1 MFMLQLFSLLSYG
14 IIAYQDVR
22 DREVTWIWFPFLGIS
37 LGLVHGLQV
46 GFPVFAYAV
55 ITNLI
60 LTSGILLLLWAV
72 TRYVLKKP
80 FLNVSFGLGDLLFL
94 YAMALGFPTMT
105 YVYLLVTSLIFS
117 LVAFIPMKLFLKV
130 NTVPMAGLMGLFLMT
145 ITLLSI
151 LPGAPS
157 LYAY

>member
-1 MFMLQLFSLLSYG
+1 MFMLQLFSLFSYG

-22 DREVTWIWFPFLGIS
+22 DREVTWIWFPLLGIS

-46 GFPVFAYAV
+46 GFFVFAYAA
-55 ITNLI
+55 ITNLM
-60 LTSGILLLLWAV
+60 LTSSILLMLWAV
-72 TRYVLKKP
+72 VRYILKKP

-105 YVYLLVTSLIFS
+105 YVYLLVASLIFS

-130 NTVPMAGLMGLFLMT
+130 STVPMAGLMGLFLMA
-145 ITLLSI
+145 ITLLSL

-157 LYAY
+157 LHAY

>member
-1 MFMLQLFSLLSYG
+1 MFMLQLFSLFGYG

-22 DREVTWIWFPFLGIS
+22 DREVTWIWFPLLGIC
-37 LGLVHGLQV
+37 LGLVYGVQV
-46 GFPVFAYAV
+46 GFAVYAYAAM
-55 ITNLI
+55 TNLI
-60 LTSGILLLLWAV
+60 LTSAIILLLWAV

-105 YVYLLVTSLIFS
+105 YVYLLVGSLIFS

-130 NTVPMAGLMGLFLMT
+130 NTVPLAGLMGSFLIA
-145 ITLLSI
+145 ITLLSL